1 MFIRN
6 VLSPSEITTT
16 GPLLISAAHGHI
28 KEQGTQYGVAVKDT
42 VLNRL
47 DRLSYN
53 AFDQQRNTFLAMLSL
68 QRGFILPLLGKEA
81 PHVPLSQFK

>member
-6 VLSPSEITTT
+6 VLSPSEITT

-53 AFDQQRNTFLAMLSL
+53 AFD
-68 QRGFILPLLGKEA
+68 
-81 PHVPLSQFK
+81 